1 MDLSGCKIDKSSK
14 SLWLSSSPFFKGSLV
29 HGGFLKPGCNFM
41 HVVMTRVIEEA
52 QFAQD
57 AAGGAGV
64 ELQADFLTAIP
75 VVQREKALC
84 LNFICQ

>member
-1 MDLSGCKIDKSSK
+1 
-14 SLWLSSSPFFKGSLV
+14 
-29 HGGFLKPGCNFM
+29 M

-64 ELQADFLTAIP
+64 ELQADFWTAIP

>member
-1 MDLSGCKIDKSSK
+1 
-14 SLWLSSSPFFKGSLV
+14 
-29 HGGFLKPGCNFM
+29 M

-84 LNFICQ
+84 LNFICQQMEHGYAVDKVLWLTWGADISFTDG